1 MAQDNPKRRMRAR
14 KMNPLNGFKAMVNK
28 KISQQAENTPDGQL
42 GLHVIKR
49 AVRDIGTKFE
59 DTDCWFDGSLDGFA
73 ASSGIHMDYV
83 IRLLREYTLI
93 PVVRV
98 AN

>member
-1 MAQDNPKRRMRAR
+1 MAQEKAVKRMKSR
-14 KMNPLNGFKAMVNK
+14 KVNPLMVNKAMVNK
-28 KISQQAENTPDGQL
+28 KISQQAENTAEGQL

-59 DTDCWFDGSLDGFA
+59 DPDCWFDGSLDNFT
-73 ASSGIHMDYV
+73 ASSGVRIDYV

-93 PVVRV
+93 PVTRV
-98 AN
+98 AS